1 MPTENYRL
9 TKTQWLAILVPLAF
23 LIVMAWTH
31 RWMADDAFI
40 DVRVVHNVLAGYG
53 PVYNVGER
61 VEAYT
66 NPLWVLLLVVFRGLL
81 PILSV
86 EWWAMVLGIVLTAMG
101 VVLGSTAT
109 ARLGR
114 RHATGLVIPLG
125 ALIVAS
131 VDGMWDFTTSGL
143 ETGLIFG
150 WIGLS
155 WWLVVRYLNTGRG
168 LLLSAFVIS
177 LGPEARPD
185 MVLLAAGFIVSL
197 ILIARHRAGDEWRW
211 LSWRTMKIGLAFVA
225 IPVIGELFRIAYF
238 GLYLPNTAL
247 VKSAFSPYL
256 SQGRA
261 YLRDF
266 VLPNA
271 LWFPGVVVLA
281 LGVSRMMSWSRRG
294 WNIEVAVFT
303 LVAGGAVADGV
314 YVIFIGGDFMHDRML
329 LPTFFL
335 ISMLTWVDLKGK
347 VEKSVA
353 LSSLVA
359 WAVVSAGFLRY
370 TVVGIGDNF
379 VANERGF
386 YITASGVAH
395 PVNLSSYRNFYWY
408 QAGAEERAKANSLP
422 PGVQVLTE
430 GESAIPITTI
440 GPTPGATYPSTYI
453 HVHSALP
460 ERVFVGTANIGM
472 WGAEAGPKVYIFDQL
487 DLANPIGSHFS
498 DLPQLRPGHSD
509 PIGTSWMVARFAP
522 KGVTL
527 GFGAEVAV
535 ERRVLGCQ
543 PLSGYLH
550 TITEPFGWGTV
561 VSDFEHFFTWTT
573 MKFSSN
579 PWTAERQLCG

>member
-1 MPTENYRL
+1 
-9 TKTQWLAILVPLAF
+9 
-23 LIVMAWTH
+23 MAWTH

-40 DVRVVHNVLAGYG
+40 DVRVVNNVLAGHG

-81 PILSV
+81 PFLSV
-86 EWWAMVLGIVLTAMG
+86 EWWAMVLGIALTAMG
-101 VVLGSTAT
+101 VFLGSSAT
-109 ARLGR
+109 MRFGR
-114 RHATGLVIPLG
+114 RQAVGLVIPLG

-131 VDGMWDFTTSGL
+131 VDGMWTFSTSGL
-143 ETGLIFG
+143 EAGLIFG

-155 WWLVVRYLNTGRG
+155 WWLVVRNLNTGRG
-168 LLLSAFVIS
+168 TLVAALVIS

-185 MVLLAAGFIVSL
+185 MALLSAGLIVSL
-197 ILIARHRAGDEWRW
+197 ILIARDRSGDEWRW
-211 LSWRTMKIGLAFVA
+211 LSWDLTRIVLAFIL

-238 GLYLPNTAL
+238 GMYLPNTAL

-271 LWFPGVVVLA
+271 LWFPGVVILA
-281 LGVSRMMSWSRRG
+281 LGAARMMAWSRRG
-294 WNIEVAVFT
+294 VRIEVMVFS
-303 LVAGGAVADGV
+303 LVAAGAIADGV

-335 ISMLTWVDLKGK
+335 ISILTWVDLKGRL
-347 VEKSVA
+347 ERSVA

-370 TVVGIGDNF
+370 TVAGIGNNY

-386 YITASGVAH
+386 YMTASGVEH
-395 PVNLSSYRNFYWY
+395 PVSLSSYHNFYWY
-408 QAGAEERAKANSLP
+408 QVAREERAKADSLP
-422 PGVQVLTE
+422 PGEQVLTK
-430 GESAIPITTI
+430 GESAISITSI
-440 GPTPGATYPSTYI
+440 GPTPGATYPATY
-453 HVHSALP
+453 VSAHSVLP
-460 ERVFVGTANIGM
+460 EKVFVGTYNIGI

-487 DLANPIGSHFS
+487 DLANPIGAHFS
-498 DLPQLRPGHSD
+498 DMPQRRPGHSD
-509 PIGTSWMVARFAP
+509 PIGISWMIARFAP
-522 KGVTL
+522 KGTTL
-527 GFGAEVAV
+527 GLGSEVV
-535 ERRVLGCQ
+535 TERKVLGCQ

-561 VSDFEHFFTWTT
+561 VSDFEHFVTWTT

-579 PWTAERQLCG
+579 PSTAEKQLCG